1 MKRSLRSLSM
11 DSSSELTFI
20 DPPHMFQVY
29 DLNGEKYCQCGWQ
42 KDADNLCEMH
52 PGFFFTKI
60 YLGETPKTV
69 DVPHVTLA
77 PDLELPMQQILPE
90 SQLEPLDLK

>member
-1 MKRSLRSLSM
+1 MKRNPKSLSM
-11 DSSSELTFI
+11 DSSSDLVYT

-42 KDADNLCEMH
+42 KDAENLCEMH
-52 PGFFFTKI
+52 PGFFFTKF
-60 YLGETPKTV
+60 YLPEPPKTV
-69 DVPHVTLA
+69 DVPHVRVA

-90 SQLEPLDLK
+90 SQQQPLDLK